1 MVNSNK
7 EDYRFDST
15 YDDDI
20 YRIDTTKL
28 NNKWYNDPNFDDGLH
43 LITFDKIPLNA
54 IKLIYKSSF
63 TLDESLRK
71 FIATTIPEYLNESS
85 ESDIKANM
93 EAKRIYNKIKRNIQ
107 KINFTPSPNEEESYF
122 VKDSRGNIH
131 TLKGVKFNLNELGE
145 DYDLDIFL
153 VNTIGKGSN
162 HHYDGNANRIVF
174 FIITQT
180 ENPLDFENNSH
191 IARLRFSSWVDEKVF
206 IHEFIHFLDKN
217 KYKDTYSFKTP
228 KNDDEYYN
236 SPEEYNAYSQEII
249 NKILQNK
256 SKLIGISF
264 DSFLYK
270 SFKFGSKEFINNL
283 NGDYMK
289 KLKNRLYKI
298 YNEINSVGEK

>member
-1 MVNSNK
+1 MK
-7 EDYRFDST
+7 KDM
-15 YDDDI
+15 
-20 YRIDTTKL
+20 K
-28 NNKWYNDPNFDDGLH
+28 
-43 LITFDKIPLNA
+43 
-54 IKLIYKSSF
+54 
-63 TLDESLRK
+63 LRK
-71 FIATTIPEYLNESS
+71 FIATTIREYLNESA
-85 ESDIKANM
+85 ESDINANM

-162 HHYDGNANRIVF
+162 HHYDGNANRIIF

-180 ENPLDFENNSH
+180 ENPLDFKNNSH
-191 IARLRFSSWVDEKVF
+191 IARLRFGSWVDEKVF
-206 IHEFIHFLDKN
+206 IHEFMHFFDEN
-217 KYKDTYSFKTP
+217 KYKDNYSFKTP

-236 SPEEYNAYSQEII
+236 SPEEYNAYSHEII
-249 NKILQNK
+249 NKILRNK

-264 DSFLYK
+264 DDFLKK
-270 SFKFGSKEFINNL
+270 SYKFGSDEFINNL
-283 NGDYMK
+283 SADYMK

-298 YNEINSVGEK
+298 YYEINSVGKNKTKRL

>member
-1 MVNSNK
+1 M
-7 EDYRFDST
+7 ELR
-15 YDDDI
+15 
-20 YRIDTTKL
+20 
-28 NNKWYNDPNFDDGLH
+28 NF
-43 LITFDKIPLNA
+43 
-54 IKLIYKSSF
+54 IK
-63 TLDESLRK
+63 
-71 FIATTIPEYLNESS
+71 TTIREYLNESA
-85 ESDIKANM
+85 ESDIKENM

-107 KINFTPSPNEEESYF
+107 KIKFTPSPNEEESYF

-153 VNTIGKGSN
+153 VNTIGRGSN
-162 HHYDGNANRIVF
+162 HHYDGDANRIVF

-180 ENPLDFENNSH
+180 ENPLDFENNSR
-191 IARLRFSSWVDEKVF
+191 IARLRFGSWIDENVF

-228 KNDDEYYN
+228 KNNYEYYN

-256 SKLIGISF
+256 TKLIGISF
-264 DSFLYK
+264 DSFLKK
-270 SFKFGSKEFINNL
+270 SFKFGSEEFINNL
-283 NGDYMK
+283 NVDYMK

-298 YNEINSVGEK
+298 YNEINSVGEKIKQKECYDET